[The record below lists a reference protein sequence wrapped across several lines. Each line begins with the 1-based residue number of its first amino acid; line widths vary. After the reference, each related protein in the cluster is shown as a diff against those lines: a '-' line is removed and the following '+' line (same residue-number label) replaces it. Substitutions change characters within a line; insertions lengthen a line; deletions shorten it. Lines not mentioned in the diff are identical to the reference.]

1 MNTEDGIKTK
11 AEIRLDTGRSYFE
24 WGNGMQV
31 IRRGKGEVAMT
42 EGELARFFGVTW
54 RKVNGRLRT
63 ITEDSVLS
71 PDERDAGERKIVT
84 DKEVRGYA
92 PLYPLPTIIALS
104 FQLDCVEA
112 HLFRRHVCSELMRP
126 RNALTPIIIYGK
138 DVNN

>member
-11 AEIRLDTGRSYFE
+11 AAIPLDTGRSYFE

-54 RKVNGRLRT
+54 RKVNGRLRA

-84 DKEVRGYA
+84 DKKVRGYA